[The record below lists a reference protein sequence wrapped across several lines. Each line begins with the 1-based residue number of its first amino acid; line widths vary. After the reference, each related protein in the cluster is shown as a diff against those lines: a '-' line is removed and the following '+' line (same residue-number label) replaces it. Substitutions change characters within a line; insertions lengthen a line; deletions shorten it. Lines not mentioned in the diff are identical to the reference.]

1 MNTVLGTATAARVRQ
16 RTEAVAAA
24 ATGERYETLRGVAG
38 ELGRAAGSLCS
49 PDADPVDAIISAI
62 TCVGDFESYR
72 LASDI
77 DADVK
82 TVMDEASADLC
93 ELVGA
98 CVYAANG
105 GRR

>member
-1 MNTVLGTATAARVRQ
+1 MNTVLKTAVAARVRQ

-24 ATGERYETLRGVAG
+24 AKDDRYETLRGVAC
-38 ELGRAAGSLCS
+38 ELGQAASGLCS
-49 PDADPVDAIISAI
+49 PDTDPVDAIVSAL

-82 TVMDEASADLC
+82 TVMDEATTDLC
-93 ELVGA
+93 DLVVA
-98 CVYAANG
+98 CVDAANG
-105 GRR
+105 AAR